1 MALELMNAGSLRSV
15 LDKVKK
21 KGTTVPEPIMAKITL
36 KMLAG
41 LSYMQVVSKQLHR
54 DIKPDNVLINSKGEV
69 KLTDFG
75 IAK

>member
-1 MALELMNAGSLRSV
+1 MALELMNAGSLKSV